1 MADSLPPALPPD
13 LVIAADDP
21 GDETARRYRYQWT
34 YAAISCCL
42 MLDDTQDTI
51 EIFCEHHEDV
61 LLKHADGTFSGLQ
74 IKTRASD
81 QEVWKTGDEAFTKA
95 CARFAKLEADFPGQ
109 FRQFKFLTNHPL
121 HALKNTQDICYVLA
135 IIKAAASAAGLPS
148 GVTTFLSRI
157 AKEAGCSD
165 EVAFVALQ
173 KTQANSDLPKL
184 PDAMTRLVQAL
195 TDVWSRA
202 EECPFSSVTRAA
214 RALVHECQEAS
225 SLAHEDV
232 LPAYLYATADP
243 VNHELSA
250 RLTGKRIDRDRM
262 LRVLDQGLN
271 ELATLDGEPD
281 LLVDPGIGNS
291 DLLQKKLDA
300 GGFSAVSRN
309 SAEDLRDKADYLG
322 LVWTKKHGRTAGL
335 QRYAHV
341 RSLVLSDA
349 AGAFEH
355 SKREDAKFGVEMLSD
370 LRQRFKQRRQEGSQ
384 LYDSSD
390 EHLEGF
396 AYALT
401 SECKVLWST
410 DRPWENE

>member
-1 MADSLPPALPPD
+1 MDDSLIPVPD
-13 LVIAADDP
+13 QIPSSGDP
-21 GDETARRYRYQWT
+21 GDDTARRYRYQAT
-34 YAAISCCL
+34 YAAIACCL
-42 MLDDTQDTI
+42 ILDDTEDTI
-51 EIFCEHHEDV
+51 EVFCEHHEDV
-61 LLKHADGTFSGLQ
+61 LLKHNDYTFSGLQ
-74 IKTRASD
+74 IKTRLSDQPPWKASD
-81 QEVWKTGDEAFTKA
+81 EAITKS

-109 FRQFKFLTNHPL
+109 FRRFRFLTNHSL
-121 HALKNTQDICYVLA
+121 QASKNGQDLCHLLA
-135 IIKAAASAAGLPS
+135 TLKAAAIVAGLPNV
-148 GVTTFLSRI
+148 VTTFLSRI
-157 AKEAGCSD
+157 AREAGCSED
-165 EVAFVALQ
+165 VAFVALQ
-173 KTQANSDLPKL
+173 KTEARDDLPKI
-184 PDAMTRLVQAL
+184 PDITTRLAQTL

-202 EECPFSSVTRAA
+202 AECPFSSVSRAA

-232 LPAYLYATADP
+232 LPAYLSAAADP
-243 VNHELSA
+243 VNTELSA
-250 RLTGKRIDRDRM
+250 RLAGKRIDQDRM
-262 LRVLDQGLN
+262 LRVLDQGLD
-271 ELATLDGEPD
+271 ELAPLDGDPNS
-281 LLVDPGIGNS
+281 LIDPGTGNS

-322 LVWTKKHGRTAGL
+322 LVWTKKHGRNVGL

-355 SKREDAKFGVEMLSD
+355 SQRDDAKFGIQMLSD
-370 LRQRFKQRRQEGSQ
+370 LRTRFRERRREGSQ

-396 AYALT
+396 VYALT
-401 SECKVLWST
+401 SECKVVWSI

>member
-1 MADSLPPALPPD
+1 
-13 LVIAADDP
+13 
-21 GDETARRYRYQWT
+21 
-34 YAAISCCL
+34 
-42 MLDDTQDTI
+42 
-51 EIFCEHHEDV
+51 
-61 LLKHADGTFSGLQ
+61 
-74 IKTRASD
+74 
-81 QEVWKTGDEAFTKA
+81 
-95 CARFAKLEADFPGQ
+95 
-109 FRQFKFLTNHPL
+109 
-121 HALKNTQDICYVLA
+121 
-135 IIKAAASAAGLPS
+135 
-148 GVTTFLSRI
+148 
-157 AKEAGCSD
+157 
-165 EVAFVALQ
+165 
-173 KTQANSDLPKL
+173 
-184 PDAMTRLVQAL
+184 VQAL

-202 EECPFSSVTRAA
+202 KECPFSSVTRAA

-250 RLTGKRIDRDRM
+250 RLAGKRIDRDRM

-281 LLVDPGIGNS
+281 LLVDPGTGNS

>member
-1 MADSLPPALPPD
+1 MPDPLPPSPD
-13 LVIAADDP
+13 QVLASGDP
-21 GDETARRYRYQWT
+21 GDDTARRYRYQWT

-51 EIFCEHHEDV
+51 EVFCEHHEDV
-61 LLKHADGTFSGLQ
+61 LLKHADNTFSGLQ
-74 IKTRASD
+74 IKTRSSD
-81 QEVWKTGDEAFTKA
+81 QEVWKTGDEAFTKS

-109 FRQFKFLTNHPL
+109 FRRFRFLTNHPL
-121 HALKNTQDICYVLA
+121 HAAKNNQDICHVLA

-148 GVTTFLSRI
+148 GVTSFLSRI

-165 EVAFVALQ
+165 EVAFVAMQ
-173 KTQANSDLPKL
+173 KTEANDDLPKL
-184 PDAMTRLVQAL
+184 PDVTTRLAQTL
-195 TDVWSRA
+195 TDVWNRA
-202 EECPFSSVTRAA
+202 EECPFSSVKRAA
-214 RALVHECQEAS
+214 RALVNECQEAS

-232 LPAYLYATADP
+232 LPAYLSVTADP
-243 VNHELSA
+243 VSTELSA
-250 RLTGKRIDRDRM
+250 RLVGKRIDRERM

-271 ELATLDGEPD
+271 ELAPLETESD
-281 LLVDPGIGNS
+281 LLIDPGTGTS

-322 LVWTKKHGRTAGL
+322 LVWTKKHGRTTGL
-335 QRYAHV
+335 QRYTHV

-349 AGAFEH
+349 ARAFEQAT
-355 SKREDAKFGVEMLSD
+355 RDDEKFGIDMLSQ
-370 LRQRFKQRRQEGSQ
+370 LRARFRERRREGNQ
-384 LYDSSD
+384 LYDSTD

-401 SECKVLWST
+401 SECKVVWSN
-410 DRPWENE
+410 DRPWEVE